1 MCARRVTR
9 ATSPSRG
16 PRRFCATAC
25 TTRWSARPPTDT
37 GRTSGASPRR
47 WDAGSRATRSAA
59 KASAASPSRHRRTA
73 AGRIVPVIARDRGEG
88 SGPRGPLLF
97 SQEKYSRGRALFQS
111 IEEVGERLAEQSYV
125 SDRRLATVV
134 FLATRL
140 GKPILVEGP
149 AGVGKTELAKSLA
162 GAAGRE
168 LIRLQCYEGLDEAK
182 ALYEWEYSKQ
192 LLYTQVL
199 REKIGET
206 LAPTESLREA
216 AEVLRGQEDIF
227 FSENFL
233 VERPILQAVQ
243 SDEAAVLLIDEI
255 DRADEE
261 FEAFLLEFL
270 SDYQVSIPE
279 IGTVRAK
286 HQPVVVL
293 TSNRTRELSE
303 ALKRR
308 CLHLQLDYPSPEVEL
323 EIVRLKAPG
332 VGDAL
337 SKELVETIQEIR
349 TLDLRKAPSIGETL
363 DWARSLVVLGAPN
376 LDKDLIEE
384 TLSVIIKYDRDT
396 EKVLAHVGSGPG
408 RKDLGQKEPTGEN
421 PNEAMYEMHRSTHKH
436 TH

>member
-1 MCARRVTR
+1 
-9 ATSPSRG
+9 
-16 PRRFCATAC
+16 
-25 TTRWSARPPTDT
+25 
-37 GRTSGASPRR
+37 
-47 WDAGSRATRSAA
+47 
-59 KASAASPSRHRRTA
+59 
-73 AGRIVPVIARDRGEG
+73 
-88 SGPRGPLLF
+88 
-97 SQEKYSRGRALFQS
+97 LFQS
-111 IEEVGERLAEQSYV
+111 IEDVRERLAEQSYV

-162 GAAGRE
+162 GAAGRD
-168 LIRLQCYEGLDEAK
+168 LDRLQCYEGLDEAK

-206 LAPTESLREA
+206 LAPTQSLREA

-233 VERPILQAVQ
+233 VERPILKAVQ
-243 SDEAAVLLIDEI
+243 SDETAVLLIDEI

-279 IGTVRAK
+279 IGTIKAE
-286 HQPVVVL
+286 HPPVVIL

-308 CLHLQLDYPSPEVEL
+308 CLHLQLDYPNGEVEL
-323 EIVRLKAPG
+323 EIVRMKAPD
-332 VGDAL
+332 VGDELAR
-337 SKELVETIQEIR
+337 ELVKTIQDLR

-363 DWARSLVVLGAPN
+363 DWAQSLVILNAQN
-376 LDKDLIEE
+376 LSKDLIEN
-384 TLSVIIKYDRDT
+384 TISVIAKYDRDAKKMLDHLGVNAR
-396 EKVLAHVGSGPG
+396 E

-421 PNEAMYEMHRSTHKH
+421 PSEGMYEMHRSAHKH
-436 TH
+436 AH

>member
-1 MCARRVTR
+1 M
-9 ATSPSRG
+9 
-16 PRRFCATAC
+16 
-25 TTRWSARPPTDT
+25 
-37 GRTSGASPRR
+37 
-47 WDAGSRATRSAA
+47 
-59 KASAASPSRHRRTA
+59 
-73 AGRIVPVIARDRGEG
+73 
-88 SGPRGPLLF
+88 
-97 SQEKYSRGRALFQS
+97 FQS
-111 IEEVGERLAEQSYV
+111 IEEVGEKLTEQSYV
-125 SDRRLATVV
+125 SDKRLATVV

-140 GKPILVEGP
+140 NKPILVEGP

-162 GAAGRE
+162 GAAGQT

-206 LAPTESLREA
+206 LAPTETLREA

-233 VERPILQAVQ
+233 VERPILQAIQ
-243 SDEAAVLLIDEI
+243 SEEPAVLLLDEI

-279 IGTVRAK
+279 VGTIKAE
-286 HQPVVVL
+286 HPPVVIL

-308 CLHLQLDYPSPEVEL
+308 CLHLQLDYPNGEVEL

-332 VGDAL
+332 ISEAL
-337 SKELVETIQEIR
+337 SEELVKTIQELR

-363 DWARSLVVLGAPN
+363 DWAQSLVVLNAPK
-376 LDKDLIEE
+376 LSKDLIES
-384 TLSVIIKYDRDT
+384 TISVIAKYDRDAQKILDHLGVNAQ
-396 EKVLAHVGSGPG
+396 E
-408 RKDLGQKEPTGEN
+408 RKDIGQKEPTGEK
-421 PNEAMYEMHRSTHKH
+421 PEEAMYEMHRSVHKH
-436 TH
+436 AH

>member
-1 MCARRVTR
+1 M
-9 ATSPSRG
+9 
-16 PRRFCATAC
+16 
-25 TTRWSARPPTDT
+25 
-37 GRTSGASPRR
+37 
-47 WDAGSRATRSAA
+47 
-59 KASAASPSRHRRTA
+59 
-73 AGRIVPVIARDRGEG
+73 
-88 SGPRGPLLF
+88 
-97 SQEKYSRGRALFQS
+97 FQS
-111 IEEVGERLAEQSYV
+111 IEDVRERLAEQSYV
-125 SDRRLATVV
+125 SDGRLATVV

-162 GAAGRE
+162 GAVERE

-233 VERPILQAVQ
+233 VERPILKAVQ
-243 SDEAAVLLIDEI
+243 SDETAVLLIDEI

-279 IGTVRAK
+279 IGTIKAE
-286 HQPVVVL
+286 HPPVVIL

-308 CLHLQLDYPSPEVEL
+308 CLHLQLDYPNGEVEL
-323 EIVRLKAPG
+323 EIVRMKAPE
-332 VGDAL
+332 VSDELAQ
-337 SKELVETIQEIR
+337 ELVKTIQDLR

-363 DWARSLVVLGAPN
+363 DWAQSLVVLNAPH
-376 LDKDLIEE
+376 LSKDLIEN
-384 TLSVIIKYDRDT
+384 TISVIAKYDRDAKKMLDHLGVNAR
-396 EKVLAHVGSGPG
+396 E
-408 RKDLGQKEPTGEN
+408 RKDLGQTEPTGER
-421 PNEAMYEMHRSTHKH
+421 PEEAMYEMHRSVHKH
-436 TH
+436 AH

>member
-1 MCARRVTR
+1 M
-9 ATSPSRG
+9 
-16 PRRFCATAC
+16 
-25 TTRWSARPPTDT
+25 
-37 GRTSGASPRR
+37 
-47 WDAGSRATRSAA
+47 
-59 KASAASPSRHRRTA
+59 
-73 AGRIVPVIARDRGEG
+73 
-88 SGPRGPLLF
+88 
-97 SQEKYSRGRALFQS
+97 FQS
-111 IEEVGERLAEQSYV
+111 IEDVRERLAEQSYV

-162 GAAGRE
+162 GAAGRD
-168 LIRLQCYEGLDEAK
+168 LDRLQCYEGLDEAK

-206 LAPTESLREA
+206 LAPTQSLREA

-233 VERPILQAVQ
+233 VERPILKAVQ
-243 SDEAAVLLIDEI
+243 SDETAVLLIDEI

-279 IGTVRAK
+279 IGTIKAE
-286 HQPVVVL
+286 HPPVVIL

-308 CLHLQLDYPSPEVEL
+308 CLHLQLDYPNGEMEL
-323 EIVRLKAPG
+323 EIVRMKAPE
-332 VGDAL
+332 VGDELAR
-337 SKELVETIQEIR
+337 ELVRTIQDLR

-363 DWARSLVVLGAPN
+363 DWAQSLVILNAQN
-376 LDKDLIEE
+376 LSKDLIEN
-384 TLSVIIKYDRDT
+384 TISVIAKYDRDAKKMLDHLGVNAR
-396 EKVLAHVGSGPG
+396 E

-421 PNEAMYEMHRSTHKH
+421 PSEGMYEMHRSVHKH
-436 TH
+436 AH